1 MGITITVEEDLLTA
15 AAKASRISDRTRLV
29 EEALRLLCRNGS
41 PAPFDFDHALEAAA
55 DFPELDEKS
64 AEEFAAEIN
73 RPAGT
78 HW

>member
-1 MGITITVEEDLLTA
+1 MGITITVEEGLLTA
-15 AAKASRISDRTRLV
+15 AAKASRIGDRTRLV

-41 PAPFDFDHALEAAA
+41 PAAFDFDHALEAAA
-55 DFPELDEKS
+55 DFPELDEES
-64 AEEFAAEIN
+64 AEELAAEIH